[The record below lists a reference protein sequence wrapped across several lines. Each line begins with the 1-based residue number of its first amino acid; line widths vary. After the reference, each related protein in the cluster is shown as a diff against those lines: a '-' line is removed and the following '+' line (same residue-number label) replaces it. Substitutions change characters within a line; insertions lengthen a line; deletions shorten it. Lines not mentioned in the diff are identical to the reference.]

1 MKENAFNASLG
12 EKKTGLGCAGADRKL
27 NCWAR
32 MKIKWNVAFDGP
44 KTRRLRESRGQKE
57 EGEGRGGAGNTRQT
71 VVPEGGTDPAR
82 RSSLRCAQ

>member
-1 MKENAFNASLG
+1 
-12 EKKTGLGCAGADRKL
+12 
-27 NCWAR
+27 

-82 RSSLRCAQ
+82 RSSLRCAVDA